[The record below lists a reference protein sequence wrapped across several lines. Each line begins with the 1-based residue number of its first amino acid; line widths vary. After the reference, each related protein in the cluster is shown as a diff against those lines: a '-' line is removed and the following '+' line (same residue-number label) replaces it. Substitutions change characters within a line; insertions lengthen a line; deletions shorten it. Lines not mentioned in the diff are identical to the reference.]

1 MRQNLRQ
8 TPVLM
13 LVFNRPEITRRVF
26 DVLREVR
33 PKKLFISADGPRATI
48 PDDKKKC
55 AETRKIF
62 ENIDW
67 ECEVYTHFS
76 DRNLGCLNAVSA
88 GINWFFSRVNEGII
102 LEDDC
107 LPDTSFFPFCE
118 EMLERYRD
126 DTRIM
131 HINGNN
137 FGTREFIKSPYSYHF
152 TSYGQ
157 VWGWASWSRAWK
169 LYQRDLELWPIIK
182 EGNWLRGM
190 GWNKK
195 EYDIQIKKYERMT
208 GKNAIDTWDYQW
220 HFTLFVNNGLA
231 ISPKIN
237 LVSNIGFNEE
247 ATHTKGKDS
256 VKSEIPTGAIKLPL
270 CHPEFIMADYR
281 LDEVYRRMMIR
292 WDASNIIGKLYRF
305 IRKKL

>member
-137 FGTREFIKSPYSYHF
+137 FGNY
-152 TSYGQ
+152 
-157 VWGWASWSRAWK
+157 
-169 LYQRDLELWPIIK
+169 
-182 EGNWLRGM
+182 LR
-190 GWNKK
+190 
-195 EYDIQIKKYERMT
+195 
-208 GKNAIDTWDYQW
+208 
-220 HFTLFVNNGLA
+220 H
-231 ISPKIN
+231 
-237 LVSNIGFNEE
+237 
-247 ATHTKGKDS
+247 
-256 VKSEIPTGAIKLPL
+256 
-270 CHPEFIMADYR
+270 
-281 LDEVYRRMMIR
+281 
-292 WDASNIIGKLYRF
+292 
-305 IRKKL
+305 